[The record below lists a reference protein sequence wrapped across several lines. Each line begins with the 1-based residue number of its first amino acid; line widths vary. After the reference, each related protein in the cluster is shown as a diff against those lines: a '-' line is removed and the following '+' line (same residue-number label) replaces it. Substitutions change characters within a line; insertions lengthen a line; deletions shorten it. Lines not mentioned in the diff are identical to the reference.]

1 VEIITTITDIAMCAL
16 GLILGTAG
24 TYFFLKARDKKLV
37 RGIERALK
45 KCSLRMND
53 PKISSLDKMF
63 KLGESTAYN
72 KILNLMNGKKKEIEE

>member
-1 VEIITTITDIAMCAL
+1 MWAVGAGM
-16 GLILGTAG
+16 GTAG
-24 TYFFLKARDKKLV
+24 TYFFLKARDKKLAK
-37 RGIERALK
+37 GIERALK

-72 KILNLMNGKKKEIEE
+72 KILNLLNGKKKEIEE